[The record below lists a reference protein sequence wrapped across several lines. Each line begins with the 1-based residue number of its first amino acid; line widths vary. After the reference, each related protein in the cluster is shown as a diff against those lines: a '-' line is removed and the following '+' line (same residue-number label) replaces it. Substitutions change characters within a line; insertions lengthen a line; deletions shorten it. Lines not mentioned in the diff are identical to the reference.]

1 MSHKFT
7 PTPIVLK
14 HPDKLFING
23 EWVLPHFSD
32 QLQVIAPH
40 TEEVIYKVAA
50 ADKKDMESAV
60 NAARTA
66 FDEGPWPRMTPVERA
81 EMLTKMKEAL
91 LPRTSEI
98 AAAWTEQIGT
108 LAGASA
114 FVTNGSI
121 QLFDYYISMVENYP
135 FEEKLSPTDGNGSAM
150 IVREPVGVIAT
161 IAPWNNPFGIMVAK
175 IVPALLTG
183 CTVIMKPA
191 PETPLDAYIIAEA
204 AEEAGLPPGVINLVP
219 ADRDASDHLVQQPGV
234 DKVNFT
240 GSVIAGQRIGSVC
253 GERIAR
259 CTLELGGKSPAIIL
273 DDADLAHTAKVLAS
287 TITMSA
293 GQVCATLSRAI
304 VSTKHHDELVDA
316 VKEEMSR
323 IKVGDPYDPETA
335 MGPLAMARQRDRVE
349 NYIALGQK
357 EGAQLVLGGKRPEAL
372 EKGFYI
378 EPTLFT
384 DVTSDM
390 QIAQEEI
397 FGPVLSVLTYE
408 DEQEAIRIA
417 NDSDFGL
424 YGAVFTRDADK
435 AYRVARAVRSGTMS
449 HNIFRFDPILPFG
462 GFKQSGIGREGGVS
476 AMHACT
482 ELKSILLDKSA

>member
-1 MSHKFT
+1 MNKETSS
-7 PTPIVLK
+7 INIK
-14 HPDKLFING
+14 HPDKLFIDG
-23 EWVLPHFSD
+23 KWVSPGSNNTLK
-32 QLQVIAPH
+32 VIAPH
-40 TEEVIYKVAA
+40 TEEIIFEVAE
-50 ADKKDMESAV
+50 ADKSDMETAV
-60 NAARTA
+60 DAARAA
-66 FDEGPWPRMTPVERA
+66 FDKGPWPRLAPTERA
-81 EMLTKMKEAL
+81 EYLARMKNVLTSRAD
-91 LPRTSEI
+91 EI

-114 FVTNGSI
+114 FVTGSSI
-121 QLFDYYISMVENYP
+121 QLFDYYINMLDSYP
-135 FEEKLSPTDGNGSAM
+135 FEETLAPTDGHGSAM

-204 AEEAGLPPGVINLVP
+204 AEEAGLPEGVLNLVP
-219 ADRDASDHLVQQPGV
+219 AGRDVSDHLVQQPGV

-240 GSVIAGQRIGSVC
+240 GSVVAGQRIGAVC

-259 CTLELGGKSPAIIL
+259 CTLELGGKSPAIVL
-273 DDADLAHTAKVLAS
+273 DDADIAHTAKVLAS

-304 VSTKHHDELVDA
+304 VSAAHHDELVDA
-316 VKEEMSR
+316 VISEMAQ
-323 IKVGDPYDPETA
+323 IKVGNPYEPDVG

-349 NYIALGQK
+349 SYIALGQK
-357 EGAQLVLGGKRPEAL
+357 EGANLVFGGKRPAGL
-372 EKGFYI
+372 NKGFYI

-384 DVTSDM
+384 EVARDM

-397 FGPVLSVLTYE
+397 FGPVLGVMTFD
-408 DEQEAIRIA
+408 DEQEAIDIA

-424 YGAVFTRDADK
+424 YGAVFTQDAEK
-435 AYRVARAVRSGTMS
+435 AYTFARAVRSGTMS
-449 HNIFRFDPILPFG
+449 HNIFRFDPALPFG
-462 GFKQSGIGREGGVS
+462 GFKQSGIGREGGIS

-482 ELKSILLDKSA
+482 ELKSILLDREI